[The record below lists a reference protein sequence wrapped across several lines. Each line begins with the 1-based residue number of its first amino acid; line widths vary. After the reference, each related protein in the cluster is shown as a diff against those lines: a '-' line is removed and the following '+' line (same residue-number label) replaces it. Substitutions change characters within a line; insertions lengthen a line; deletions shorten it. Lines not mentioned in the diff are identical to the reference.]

1 MLCIIKKNQGNLKQ
15 NFGIHGHN
23 KRNKSDLHTCYCSTV
38 LYQISVTDMGNKL
51 FDKLPIQIKQLD
63 NYKGLKR
70 DVKTFL
76 LHSSFYTT
84 EEFLHFE
91 GI

>member
-1 MLCIIKKNQGNLKQ
+1 
-15 NFGIHGHN
+15 
-23 KRNKSDLHTCYCSTV
+23 
-38 LYQISVTDMGNKL
+38 MGNKL